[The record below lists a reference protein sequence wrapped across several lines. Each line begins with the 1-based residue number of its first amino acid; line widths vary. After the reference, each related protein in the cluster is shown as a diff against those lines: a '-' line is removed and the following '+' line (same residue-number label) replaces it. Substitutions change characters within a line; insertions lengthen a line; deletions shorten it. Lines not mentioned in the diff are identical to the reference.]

1 MVHSVV
7 LGEKLESE
15 EKNRHNLR
23 CHLSGF
29 MLVYPL
35 KEKINV
41 NIVKCYIS
49 IENLKYSEFE
59 FLLQNYVV
67 AL

>member
-1 MVHSVV
+1 
-7 LGEKLESE
+7 
-15 EKNRHNLR
+15 
-23 CHLSGF
+23 

-41 NIVKCYIS
+41 NIVKCYIN